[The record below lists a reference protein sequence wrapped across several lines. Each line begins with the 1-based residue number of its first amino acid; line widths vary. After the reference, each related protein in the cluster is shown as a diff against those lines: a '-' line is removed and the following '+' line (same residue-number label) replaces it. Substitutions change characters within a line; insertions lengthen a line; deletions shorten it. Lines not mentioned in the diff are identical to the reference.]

1 MAPVAAPAWRL
12 SVTTVGAAEMRFVV
26 PCGDGDI
33 TVLELTRRLMERCQS
48 LMPDVPLLADRLVDE
63 RDGSMLFPEDKA
75 REEANAMNALELS
88 IRSVGALI
96 AHLEPFAMKAAGRP
110 PATRSKSRLSERMST
125 GGRSA
130 RSAR

>member
-75 REEANAMNALELS
+75 REVALEKEETNT
-88 IRSVGALI
+88 G
-96 AHLEPFAMKAAGRP
+96 
-110 PATRSKSRLSERMST
+110 SRT
-125 GGRSA
+125 N
-130 RSAR
+130 

>member
-75 REEANAMNALELS
+75 REVLDDGDVVKVYLRNNAQGGKGGE
-88 IRSVGALI
+88 GGG
-96 AHLEPFAMKAAGRP
+96 AGRGRARGAGSSAPRLP
-110 PATRSKSRLSERMST
+110 PP
-125 GGRSA
+125 
-130 RSAR
+130 

>member
-48 LMPDVPLLADRLVDE
+48 LMPDVPLLADRSRKGKGRGVV
-63 RDGSMLFPEDKA
+63 GSQVAPAIGSSRFQNTETALFWA
-75 REEANAMNALELS
+75 S
-88 IRSVGALI
+88 
-96 AHLEPFAMKAAGRP
+96 
-110 PATRSKSRLSERMST
+110 
-125 GGRSA
+125 
-130 RSAR
+130 